1 VRRFEYAG
9 ASAVEQLT
17 RKLEAIS
24 ILFPRG
30 RSELSPDQ
38 LAQVASAASLIS
50 LLNEALRVRRQSA
63 QIAIVGHTDSD
74 GSELENAP
82 LSQARGD
89 AVLRIFAATGVDAV
103 TFSVQ
108 GVGVDDPASSGT
120 SDLDK
125 ARNRRTSLRVA
136 IADQANAGSRP

>member
-1 VRRFEYAG
+1 MAPQATAG
-9 ASAVEQLT
+9 RKPLSEPPSRELVLKRNSVERL
-17 RKLEAIS
+17 K
-24 ILFPRG
+24 
-30 RSELSPDQ
+30 
-38 LAQVASAASLIS
+38 
-50 LLNEALRVRRQSA
+50 
-63 QIAIVGHTDSD
+63 
-74 GSELENAP
+74 LENAP

-125 ARNRRTSLRVA
+125 ARNRRTSLRVR
-136 IADQANAGSRP
+136 IADQANAGSGP